1 MGSPVVSGD
10 LPALTATADLCQ
22 RFSQLI
28 SVYDRF
34 SEFLDWLLG
43 DDGEISDEALAGISD
58 RTVPV
63 GTILMYSSHTPPGS
77 SFMLC
82 NGQAI
87 SRTTYADLFGRIGV
101 SYGAG
106 DSATTFNLPD
116 LRSRFP
122 VGYGPIYA
130 LASTGGS
137 VSTPLDL
144 THYHGT
150 AISSGN
156 DNINF
161 PTRTWS
167 KTDNGTGAT
176 IGISGDDVDDAD
188 GSAITTGDIAS
199 TTEIPS
205 LAALV
210 VPTLPPYLAVP
221 FIIKVQ

>member
-1 MGSPVVSGD
+1 MPSPVTETD
-10 LPALTATADLCQ
+10 LPALTATADLCT

-28 SVYDRF
+28 SIYDRF
-34 SEFLDWLLG
+34 SEFIGWILG
-43 DDGEISDEALAGISD
+43 DDGELSDDALAGISD

-63 GTILMYSSHTPPGS
+63 GTILMYASHTPPS
-77 SFMLC
+77 DKFMLC
-82 NGQAI
+82 NGQALN
-87 SRTTYADLFGRIGV
+87 RTTYADLFGRIGV

-116 LRSRFP
+116 MRSRFP

-130 LASTGGS
+130 LAATGGA
-137 VSTPLDL
+137 VSAPLDL

-188 GSAITTGDIAS
+188 GSAAVTGDIAS

-205 LAALV
+205 LSALV

-221 FIIKVQ
+221 FIIKVL

>member
-1 MGSPVVSGD
+1 MPSPVESSD
-10 LPALTATADLCQ
+10 LPALTTSVDLCT
-22 RFSQLI
+22 RFSSLI
-28 SVYDRF
+28 NVYDQFR
-34 SEFLDWLLG
+34 EFLDWLLG
-43 DDGEISDEALAGISD
+43 PDGELSDEALAGISD

-63 GTILMYSSHTPPGS
+63 GTILMYGSHTPPS
-77 SFMLC
+77 PNFMLC

-87 SRTTYADLFGRIGV
+87 SRTTYADLFSRFGTTW
-101 SYGAG
+101 GAG
-106 DSATTFNLPD
+106 DGTTTFNLPD
-116 LRSRFP
+116 TRDRFL
-122 VGYGPIYA
+122 VGSGSAYPIA
-130 LASTGGS
+130 GTGGS

-144 THYHGT
+144 THYHGS

-188 GSAITTGDIAS
+188 TAAITTGDIAT
-199 TTEIPS
+199 TTELPS

-210 VPTLPPYLAVP
+210 VPTLPPYLAIPYIVR
-221 FIIKVQ
+221 VQ